1 MMSEIKNPK
10 VFVVVL
16 AWNYYNHT
24 KRCLESLR
32 TVEYDNLNVLVV
44 DNNSSDKTSENIK
57 KDFPEF
63 NILTLSK
70 NLKFSG
76 GNNEGVNHLNP
87 EKNDFI
93 IFLNN
98 DTIVSKN
105 FVKKLINPLLE
116 DKKAI
121 ISTPKILYSSNINKI
136 WYAGGVVNLWFGII
150 KHIGIRDFDG
160 PKYSFKTKTDYA
172 SGCCF
177 CIKFDDF
184 RKLYFDN
191 DFSMYCEDV
200 DLSLR
205 ARKMNRFI
213 LYVPDSVILHNVS
226 QTLGE
231 HSFNK
236 NFKKLKGQL
245 KLFWRH
251 ASPFQLIFIFIFWLI
266 IHIPLQALR
275 WLYFKLANAK
285 KFK

>member
-1 MMSEIKNPK
+1 MSEIKNPK

-87 EKNDFI
+87 EKDDFI

-136 WYAGGVVNLWFGII
+136 WCAGGVVNLWFGII

-275 WLYFKLANAK
+275 WLYFRLANAK
-285 KFK
+285 

>member
-1 MMSEIKNPK
+1 MSEIKNPK

-87 EKNDFI
+87 EKDDFI

-231 HSFNK
+231 HSFKK

-275 WLYFKLANAK
+275 WLYFRLANAK
-285 KFK
+285 

>member
-1 MMSEIKNPK
+1 MSEIKNPK

-87 EKNDFI
+87 EKDDFI

-121 ISTPKILYSSNINKI
+121 ISTPKILYSSNVNKI

-275 WLYFKLANAK
+275 WLYFRLANAK
-285 KFK
+285 

>member
-1 MMSEIKNPK
+1 MSEIKNPK

-63 NILTLSK
+63 NILALSK

-87 EKNDFI
+87 EKDDFI

-275 WLYFKLANAK
+275 WLYFRLANAK
-285 KFK
+285 

>member
-87 EKNDFI
+87 EKDDFI

-275 WLYFKLANAK
+275 WLYFRLANAK
-285 KFK
+285 

>member
-1 MMSEIKNPK
+1 MMNEIKNPK

-87 EKNDFI
+87 EKDDFI

-275 WLYFKLANAK
+275 WLYFRLANAK
-285 KFK
+285 

>member
-1 MMSEIKNPK
+1 MNEIKNPK

-87 EKNDFI
+87 EKEDFI

-160 PKYSFKTKTDYA
+160 PKYTFKTKTDYA

-275 WLYFKLANAK
+275 WLYFRLANAK
-285 KFK
+285 

>member
-87 EKNDFI
+87 EKDDFI

-105 FVKKLINPLLE
+105 FLKKLINPLLE

-275 WLYFKLANAK
+275 WLYFRLANAK
-285 KFK
+285 

>member
-1 MMSEIKNPK
+1 MSEIKNPK

-87 EKNDFI
+87 EKEDFI

-275 WLYFKLANAK
+275 WLYFRLANAK
-285 KFK
+285 

>member
-1 MMSEIKNPK
+1 MNEIKNPK

-44 DNNSSDKTSENIK
+44 DNNSSDNTSENIK

-275 WLYFKLANAK
+275 WLYFRLANAK
-285 KFK
+285 

>member
-1 MMSEIKNPK
+1 MSEIKNPK

-275 WLYFKLANAK
+275 WLYFRLANAK
-285 KFK
+285 